1 MHFKFLAKQ
10 LMTSLFIALKIIPM
24 IFMAL
29 FPVVNPVGTALV
41 LDGMS
46 RGVDEQSWKAMSRKI
61 ALYSFLLLSFFFFL
75 GSYILKLFGISIP
88 IVQLSGGVVLAL
100 MGWQLLNQKEN
111 NDPVSNE
118 ELEKHTRSIDP
129 KAFYPFTFPLTIGPG
144 GLAVVLT
151 FSAHLDRESRLLL
164 TLEQGAATVG
174 IFLMCLV
181 VMVCYSNLKYM
192 TKRFSASGALAVSK
206 ILAFF
211 VLCIGVEIA
220 WAGFKA
226 LGGH

>member
-1 MHFKFLAKQ
+1 
-10 LMTSLFIALKIIPM
+10 MTSLLIALKIIPM

-29 FPVVNPVGTALV
+29 FPVVNPIGTALILFGMTQGV
-41 LDGMS
+41 DDQVWKSMS
-46 RGVDEQSWKAMSRKI
+46 RRI
-61 ALYSFLLLSFFFFL
+61 ALYSFLFLSFFFFF

-88 IVQLSGGVVLAL
+88 VVQFSGGMVLAL
-100 MGWQLLNQKEN
+100 MGWQLLNQKETSK
-111 NDPVSNE
+111 PVSE
-118 ELEKHTRSIDP
+118 EGLDHPRSSIEP

-151 FSAHLDRESRLLL
+151 FSAHLNRESILLV
-164 TLEQGAATVG
+164 TLEQGAAIVG
-174 IFLMCLV
+174 IFLMCV
-181 VMVCYSNLKYM
+181 VVSICYRHLKFM
-192 TKRFSASGALAVSK
+192 TKRFSADVALAISK

-226 LGGH
+226 LGH

>member
-1 MHFKFLAKQ
+1 MD
-10 LMTSLFIALKIIPM
+10 SLVIALKIIPM
-24 IFMAL
+24 IFAAL
-29 FPVVNPVGTALV
+29 FPVVNPIGTALI
-41 LDGMS
+41 LFGMT
-46 RGVDEQSWKAMSRKI
+46 RGVDDQIWKSMSRKI
-61 ALYSFLLLSFFFFL
+61 AFYSFLFLSFFFFF

-88 IVQLSGGVVLAL
+88 VVQFSGGMVLAL
-100 MGWQLLNQKEN
+100 MGWQLLNQKET
-111 NDPVSNE
+111 SKSASE
-118 ELEKHTRSIDP
+118 ESLDNPHASIEP

-151 FSAHLDRESRLLL
+151 FSAHLNRESRLLV
-164 TLEQGAATVG
+164 TLEQGAAVIG

-181 VMVCYSNLKYM
+181 VSLCYRNLKTM
-192 TKRFSASGALAVSK
+192 TKRFSVAGALALSK

-226 LGGH
+226 LGQ